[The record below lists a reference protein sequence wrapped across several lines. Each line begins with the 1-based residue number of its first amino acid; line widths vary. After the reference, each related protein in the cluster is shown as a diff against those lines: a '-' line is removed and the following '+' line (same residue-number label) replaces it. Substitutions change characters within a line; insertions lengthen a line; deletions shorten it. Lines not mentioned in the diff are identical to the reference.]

1 MKRKVLG
8 KGLAALLPD
17 APAAPSAESD
27 KLLEVSPDRID
38 PNPDQPR
45 QHIDE
50 EKLQELAQSMSEQGI
65 VQPLVVRKSGSRF
78 QIIAGER
85 RWRAAKRAGLDRVPV
100 VLREAND
107 AELLEIALVEN
118 IQREEL
124 NPIEEASAY
133 RRLVTDLGYSQEQ
146 VASRVGK
153 DRSTVAN
160 LLRLLRL
167 PRDIRTLIAEQK
179 LSPGHARALLALASA
194 ESQQD
199 LARQAVEKG
208 WSVRDV
214 ESRVK
219 AAMRE
224 PTPAKPAKRDP
235 NTREAE
241 SHLEQALG
249 TRVKIHRQGK
259 RGRLEIEF
267 HSEEELHRLY
277 ETVLRGASGASRGSR
292 GAK

>member
-1 MKRKVLG
+1 
-8 KGLAALLPD
+8 
-17 APAAPSAESD
+17 
-27 KLLEVSPDRID
+27 
-38 PNPDQPR
+38 
-45 QHIDE
+45 
-50 EKLQELAQSMSEQGI
+50 
-65 VQPLVVRKSGSRF
+65 VQPLVVRKAGSRF

-85 RWRAAKRAGLDRVPV
+85 RWRAAKQAGLSKIPV
-100 VLREAND
+100 VLREASD

-146 VASRVGK
+146 VANRVGK

-167 PRDIRTLIAEQK
+167 PHEIRTLIAEQK
-179 LSPGHARALLALASA
+179 LSPGHARALLALTSA
-194 ESQQD
+194 ESQQE
-199 LARQAVEKG
+199 LARQAVDKG

-219 AAMRE
+219 AAMR
-224 PTPAKPAKRDP
+224 TPPASKPAKKKDP
-235 NTREAE
+235 NTKEAE
-241 SHLEQALG
+241 AHLERALG
-249 TRVKIHRQGK
+249 TRVTIRRQGK

-267 HSEEELHRLY
+267 HSEKELHRLY
-277 ETVLRGASGASRGSR
+277 EVVLRGARAAKAR
-292 GAK
+292 GAE